1 MKFLRNTRST
11 VWLCCAA
18 GLTWIVP
25 GVADDAFVPVQSAV
39 EARISD
45 DMSGA
50 CIVAAR
56 ISPSHEGRLE
66 VERGFACANAQTPL
80 PDERSRFE
88 IGSVSKTMLG
98 ALIAAQVREG
108 ELDVNQT
115 VTSLLPEGITFSDPR
130 AESMTIAHLLTHTSG
145 LPRLPANLNPEDVSD
160 PYADYTAALLWEAVQ
175 TTELTTD
182 PGEVFAYSNF
192 AYMLLSQ
199 LVSEHT
205 ERSLSDLFEQTML
218 APLGMT
224 TASFGGETLPPTNSD
239 GSGVANWHMP
249 ENMEG
254 VGAVRASL
262 LDMEK
267 YVKGH
272 LGEAPDATFSA
283 LQLSQT
289 TLLSPGGRDLAW
301 GWMIAPAN
309 GVNYVAHGGGT
320 GGFTSMVAFDPQS
333 RVGAVVLTNGA
344 LYQTGDIQLL
354 ALHLMDPSIP
364 PGSPY
369 RLPEQPQ
376 ELDLTQYEGVYPLL
390 PGFDLRVFEQ
400 DGQLHI
406 QGTGQP
412 SAPVAY
418 AEEDT
423 FENRQFGARFV
434 FERNETGDVIS
445 VVLHQAG
452 QQLRGERQPL
462 AD

>member
-1 MKFLRNTRST
+1 MKILRTRRT
-11 VWLCCAA
+11 ALWLCCIA
-18 GLTWIVP
+18 GLSWSLP
-25 GVADDAFVPVQSAV
+25 GIADNAPVPVQNAV
-39 EARISD
+39 EGRISG

-50 CIVAAR
+50 CIAAAR
-56 ISPSHEGRLE
+56 IAPNQEGVLE

-98 ALIAAQVREG
+98 ALVAAQVREG
-108 ELDVNQT
+108 ELDINQT
-115 VTSLLPEGITFSDPR
+115 VASLLPDGVRFSDPR
-130 AESMTIAHLLTHTSG
+130 AESMTLAHLLTHTSG
-145 LPRLPANLNPEDVSD
+145 LPRLPSNLNPADVSD
-160 PYADYTAALLWEAVQ
+160 PYADYTEELLWEAVQ

-182 PGEVFAYSNF
+182 PGEAFAYSNF

-199 LVSEHT
+199 LVSEHA
-205 ERSLSDLFEQTML
+205 ERSLSDLFEQTVF

-224 TASFGGETLPPTNSD
+224 TASFSGETLPPTNSD
-239 GSGVANWHMP
+239 GNGVANWHMP
-249 ENMEG
+249 KNMEG

-262 LDMEK
+262 MDLEN

-272 LGEAPDATFSA
+272 LGEAPADVFSA

-301 GWMIAPAN
+301 GWMIAPAS

-333 RVGAVVLTNGA
+333 RLGAVVLTNGA

-354 ALHLMDPSIP
+354 ALHLMDSTIP

-369 RLPEQPQ
+369 RLPEQPEQ
-376 ELDLTQYEGVYPLL
+376 LDLAQYEGVYPLL
-390 PGFDLRVFEQ
+390 PGFDLRIFVQ

-434 FERNETGDVIS
+434 FERDAAGHVVS
-445 VVLHQAG
+445 VVLHQGG